1 MWHAGGVT
9 DEDRL
14 SRAQARTIVGRVF
27 KMAAPFRK
35 TMLIAFGCVCV
46 TTICTLSGPLLVRR
60 GIDLGIRNKD
70 TQSLNTSVALYLVVA
85 LVAYIFGRMQFLY
98 LNRTGESFLRVLRL
112 AVFRQMQRQSTA
124 FYDRNKAGV
133 LVARM
138 TADIESMAELVQF
151 GLLQFIAASLLVVFA
166 VVVLVSL
173 SWQLTIVALLVM
185 PILIGASIKFQ
196 RDSNKAYLAVRER
209 VGANLS
215 TLQEGITTVRVIQA
229 YAQEQNQIDKFNK
242 SNRALFD
249 SHEHSVRVS
258 TWYFALVEFGGV
270 LASAL
275 TIGIGGWLVHRGDIT
290 LGTVV
295 AFTLLLSSLFDP
307 VQQLSQLYNT
317 VQSAGA
323 ALNKLFA
330 ILDSK
335 PEVDEHHGAVEL
347 PATGELRVTNL
358 TFTYAGIAVPA
369 LDDVT
374 ITVGVGE
381 KLALVGPTGAGK
393 STLAKLMARMYD
405 PQFGSVSYG
414 GIDLTMATMA
424 SLRER
429 IVVVPQEGFMF
440 NGTIRDNLRIARAT
454 ATDDEIDGAIAAIG
468 ATEHFAQ
475 FPDGLDTE
483 VRERGSRL
491 SAGERQLVA
500 LARAALVDPAVLVLD
515 EATSNLDPGTEAE
528 VEQALERLMAGRTV
542 IVVAHRLSTVQRA
555 DHIAVIA
562 NAKIAEYGTHD
573 ELIARNGRYAA
584 LAAAWQKSQVT
595 N

>member
-1 MWHAGGVT
+1 MWSSGGVS

-14 SRAQARTIVGRVF
+14 SRAQAKTIVGRVF

-35 TMLIAFGCVCV
+35 TMWLAFACVCV
-46 TTICTLSGPLLVRR
+46 TTVCALAGPVLVKH
-60 GIDLGIRNKD
+60 GIDAGIRAND
-70 TQSLNTSVALYLVVA
+70 VGELNLSVALYLMVA
-85 LVAYIFGRMQFLY
+85 CLAYVFGRMQFLY

-112 AVFRQMQRQSTA
+112 AVFRQMQRQSMA

-138 TADIESMAELVQF
+138 TADIESMAELVQW
-151 GLLQFIAASLLVVFA
+151 GLLQFIAAGMLLVFA
-166 VVVLVSL
+166 FFVLLTL

-185 PILIGASIKFQ
+185 PLLIAASIKFQ
-196 RDSNKAYLAVRER
+196 HDSNKAYLTVRER

-215 TLQEGITTVRVIQA
+215 ALQEGITTVRVIQA
-229 YAQEQNQIDKFNK
+229 YAQEEETIEKFTK
-242 SNRALFD
+242 SNRELFQ
-249 SHEHSVRVS
+249 SHERSVRIS
-258 TWYFALVEFGGV
+258 TWYFALIEFGGV
-270 LASAL
+270 FASAL
-275 TIGIGGWLVHRGDIT
+275 MIGIGGWLVHRGDVT

-323 ALNKLFA
+323 ALNKLFQ
-330 ILDSK
+330 ILDAK
-335 PEVDEHHGAVEL
+335 PEVDEHPAAVAL
-347 PATGELRVTNL
+347 PKAGELRVDGV
-358 TFTYAGIAVPA
+358 TFTYAGATNAA
-369 LDDVT
+369 LNNVS
-374 ITVGVGE
+374 ISVGVGE

-393 STLAKLMARMYD
+393 STLAKLMARLYD
-405 PQFGSVSYG
+405 PQSGVVSYG
-414 GIDLTMATMA
+414 GVNLTMATMD
-424 SLRER
+424 SLRKR
-429 IVVVPQEGFMF
+429 IVVVPQEGFLF
-440 NGTIRDNLRIARAT
+440 NGTIRDNLRIARSD
-454 ATDDEIDGAIAAIG
+454 ATDEQIDAAVAAIG
-468 ATEHFAQ
+468 ATEHFATL
-475 FPDGLDTE
+475 PDGLDTE

-500 LARAALVDPAVLVLD
+500 LARAALVDPRVLVLD

-555 DHIAVIA
+555 DHIAVIDA
-562 NAKIAEYGTHD
+562 AGIAEYGTQD
-573 ELIARNGRYAA
+573 QLVALNGRYNA
-584 LAAAWQKSQVT
+584 LATAWQKSQIV

>member
-1 MWHAGGVT
+1 
-9 DEDRL
+9 
-14 SRAQARTIVGRVF
+14 
-27 KMAAPFRK
+27 
-35 TMLIAFGCVCV
+35 
-46 TTICTLSGPLLVRR
+46 VRR
-60 GIDLGIRNKD
+60 GIDLGIRGKNP
-70 TQSLNTSVALYLVVA
+70 TSLNVSVGIYLLVALI
-85 LVAYIFGRMQFLY
+85 AYVFGRAQFLF

-112 AVFRQMQRQSTA
+112 AVFRQMQRQSMA

-138 TADIESMAELVQF
+138 TADIESMAELVQW
-151 GLLQFIAASLLVVFA
+151 GLLQFIAAGMLIVFA
-166 VVVLVSL
+166 LVLLATL

-185 PILIGASIKFQ
+185 PILIAASMKFQ
-196 RDSNKAYLAVRER
+196 RDSNKAYLTVRDK

-215 TLQEGITTVRVIQA
+215 ALQEGITSVRVIQA
-229 YAQEQNQIDKFNK
+229 YAQEEETIRKFTK
-242 SNRALFD
+242 SNRELFN

-258 TWYFALVEFGGV
+258 TWYFALIEFGGV
-270 LASAL
+270 FASAL
-275 TIGIGGWLVHRGDIT
+275 IIGIGGWLVHRGEVT

-323 ALNKLFA
+323 ALNKLFQ
-330 ILDSK
+330 ILDAK
-335 PEVDEHHGAVEL
+335 PEVDEHPGAIAL
-347 PATGELRVTNL
+347 PSSGELVVDGID
-358 TFTYAGIAVPA
+358 FTYYGSETRA
-369 LDDVT
+369 LQQVS
-374 ITVGVGE
+374 ISVGVGE

-393 STLAKLMARMYD
+393 STLAKLMARLYD
-405 PQFGSVSYG
+405 PQVGSVSYG
-414 GIDLTMATMA
+414 GIDLKMATMA

-429 IVVVPQEGFMF
+429 IVVVPQEGFLF
-440 NGTIRDNLRIARAT
+440 NGTIRDNLRIARST
-454 ATDDEIDGAIAAIG
+454 ATDEEIDAAIAAIG
-468 ATEHFAQ
+468 ATEHFATL
-475 FPDGLDTE
+475 PDGLETE

-528 VEQALERLMAGRTV
+528 VEHALERLMAGRTV

-562 NAKIAEYGTHD
+562 DAQVAEYGTHA
-573 ELIARNGRYAA
+573 ELIAKGGRYSA
-584 LAAAWQKSQVT
+584 LAAAWQKSQVSR
-595 N
+595 

>member
-35 TMLIAFGCVCV
+35 TMLIAFGCVGV
-46 TTICTLSGPLLVRR
+46 TTICTLSGPLLVKR

-124 FYDRNKAGV
+124 FYDRNKTGV

-166 VVVLVSL
+166 IALMVSL
-173 SWQLTIVALLVM
+173 SWQLAIVALLVM
-185 PILIGASIKFQ
+185 PLLIGASIKFQ

-229 YAQEQNQIDKFNK
+229 YAQEQNQIAKFNK

-275 TIGIGGWLVHRGDIT
+275 TIGIGGWLVHRGDVT

-330 ILDSK
+330 ILDAK
-335 PEVDEHHGAVEL
+335 PEVGEHHGAVEL

-369 LDDVT
+369 LDDIT

-405 PQFGSVSYG
+405 PQQGSVSYG

-429 IVVVPQEGFMF
+429 IVVVPQEGFLF

-454 ATDDEIDGAIAAIG
+454 ATDDEIDNAIAAIG

-562 NAKIAEYGTHD
+562 DAKIAEYGTHA
-573 ELIARNGRYAA
+573 ELLARDGRYAV

>member
-1 MWHAGGVT
+1 MWSQGGVS

-14 SRAQARTIVGRVF
+14 SGAQARTVIGRVF

-35 TMLIAFGCVCV
+35 TMYMAFACVCV
-46 TTICTLSGPLLVRR
+46 TTLCALAGPLLVRR
-60 GIDLGIRNKD
+60 GIDLGIRGND
-70 TQSLNTSVALYLVVA
+70 PTSLNISVGMYLLVALI
-85 LVAYIFGRMQFLY
+85 AYVFGRAQFLY

-112 AVFRQMQRQSTA
+112 AVFRQMQRQSMA

-138 TADIESMAELVQF
+138 TADIESMAELVQW
-151 GLLQFIAASLLVVFA
+151 GLLQFLAAGMLIVFA
-166 VVVLVSL
+166 LVLLATL

-185 PILIGASIKFQ
+185 PILIAASVKFQ
-196 RDSNKAYLAVRER
+196 RDSNKAYLTVRDR

-215 TLQEGITTVRVIQA
+215 ALQEGITTVRVIQA
-229 YAQEQNQIDKFNK
+229 YAQEEETIRKFTK
-242 SNRALFD
+242 SNRELFK

-258 TWYFALVEFGGV
+258 TWYFALIEFGGV
-270 LASAL
+270 FASAL
-275 TIGIGGWLVHRGDIT
+275 IIGIGGWLVQRGDVT

-323 ALNKLFA
+323 ALNKLFQ
-330 ILDSK
+330 ILDAK
-335 PEVDEHHGAVEL
+335 PEVDEHPGAVAL
-347 PATGELRVTNL
+347 PTSGELVVSGID
-358 TFTYAGIAVPA
+358 FTYSGAENRA
-369 LDDVT
+369 LQNVS
-374 ITVGVGE
+374 ISVGVGE

-393 STLAKLMARMYD
+393 STLAKLMARLYD
-405 PQFGSVSYG
+405 PQVGSVSYG
-414 GIDLTMATMA
+414 GIDLKMATMS

-429 IVVVPQEGFMF
+429 IVVVPQEGFLF
-440 NGTIRDNLRIARAT
+440 NGTIRDNLRIARSS
-454 ATDDEIDGAIAAIG
+454 ATDEEIDGAIAAIG
-468 ATEHFAQ
+468 ATEHFATL
-475 FPDGLDTE
+475 PDGLDTE

-528 VEQALERLMAGRTV
+528 VEHALERLMAGRTV

-562 NAKIAEYGTHD
+562 DAQVAEYGTHA
-573 ELIARNGRYAA
+573 ELIAKGGRYSA
-584 LAAAWQKSQVT
+584 LASAWQKSQVSR
-595 N
+595 

>member
-1 MWHAGGVT
+1 
-9 DEDRL
+9 
-14 SRAQARTIVGRVF
+14 
-27 KMAAPFRK
+27 
-35 TMLIAFGCVCV
+35 
-46 TTICTLSGPLLVRR
+46 VRR
-60 GIDLGIRNKD
+60 GIDLGIRGKNP
-70 TQSLNTSVALYLVVA
+70 TSLNVSVGIYLVVA
-85 LVAYIFGRMQFLY
+85 LVAYVFGRAQFLY

-112 AVFRQMQRQSTA
+112 AVFRQMQRQSMA

-151 GLLQFIAASLLVVFA
+151 GLLQFLAAGMLVVFA
-166 VVVLVSL
+166 LVLLAAL

-185 PILIGASIKFQ
+185 PILIAASVKFQ
-196 RDSNKAYLAVRER
+196 RDSNKAYLTVRER

-215 TLQEGITTVRVIQA
+215 ALQEGITTVRVIQA
-229 YAQEQNQIDKFNK
+229 YAQEEETIRKFTK
-242 SNRALFD
+242 SNTDLFK

-258 TWYFALVEFGGV
+258 TWYFALIEFGGV
-270 LASAL
+270 FASAL
-275 TIGIGGWLVHRGDIT
+275 IIGIGGWLVHRGDVT

-323 ALNKLFA
+323 ALNKLFQ
-330 ILDSK
+330 ILDAK
-335 PEVDEHHGAVEL
+335 PEVDEHPGAIAL
-347 PATGELRVTNL
+347 PTAGELVVNVID
-358 TFTYAGIAVPA
+358 FTYYGTETRA
-369 LDDVT
+369 LQHVS
-374 ITVGVGE
+374 ISVGVGE

-393 STLAKLMARMYD
+393 STLAKLMARLYD
-405 PQFGSVSYG
+405 PQVGSVTYG

-429 IVVVPQEGFMF
+429 IVVVPQEGFLF
-440 NGTIRDNLRIARAT
+440 NGTIRDNLRIARST
-454 ATDDEIDGAIAAIG
+454 ATDEEIDAAVAAIG
-468 ATEHFAQ
+468 ATDHFATL
-475 FPDGLDTE
+475 PDGLDTE

-528 VEQALERLMAGRTV
+528 VEHALERLMAGRTV

-562 NAKIAEYGTHD
+562 DAQVAEYGTHA
-573 ELIARNGRYAA
+573 ELIAHGGRYSA

>member
-1 MWHAGGVT
+1 MWSQSGVS

-14 SRAQARTIVGRVF
+14 SRAQARTVIGRVF

-35 TMLIAFGCVCV
+35 TMYMAFACVCV
-46 TTICTLSGPLLVRR
+46 TTLCALAGPLLVRR
-60 GIDLGIRNKD
+60 GIDLGIRGND
-70 TQSLNTSVALYLVVA
+70 PTSLNISVGMYLLVALI
-85 LVAYIFGRMQFLY
+85 AYVFGRAQFLY

-112 AVFRQMQRQSTA
+112 AVFRQMQRQSMA

-138 TADIESMAELVQF
+138 TADIESMAELVQW
-151 GLLQFIAASLLVVFA
+151 GLLQFLAAGMLIVFA
-166 VVVLVSL
+166 LVLLATL

-185 PILIGASIKFQ
+185 PILIAASVKFQ
-196 RDSNKAYLAVRER
+196 RDSNKAYLTVRDR

-215 TLQEGITTVRVIQA
+215 ALQEGITTVRVIQA
-229 YAQEQNQIDKFNK
+229 YAQEEETIRKFTK
-242 SNRALFD
+242 SNRELFK

-258 TWYFALVEFGGV
+258 TWYFALIEFGGV
-270 LASAL
+270 FASAL
-275 TIGIGGWLVHRGDIT
+275 IIGIGGWLVQRGDVT

-323 ALNKLFA
+323 ALNKLFQ
-330 ILDSK
+330 ILDAK
-335 PEVDEHHGAVEL
+335 PEVDEHPGAVAL
-347 PATGELRVTNL
+347 PTSGELVVSGID
-358 TFTYAGIAVPA
+358 FTYSGAENRA
-369 LDDVT
+369 LQNVS
-374 ITVGVGE
+374 ISVGVGE

-393 STLAKLMARMYD
+393 STLAKLMARLYD
-405 PQFGSVSYG
+405 PQVGSVSYG
-414 GIDLTMATMA
+414 GIDLKMATMS

-429 IVVVPQEGFMF
+429 IVVVPQEGFLF
-440 NGTIRDNLRIARAT
+440 NGTIRDNLRIARSS
-454 ATDDEIDGAIAAIG
+454 ATDEEIDGAIAAIG
-468 ATEHFAQ
+468 ATEHFATL
-475 FPDGLDTE
+475 PDGLDTE

-528 VEQALERLMAGRTV
+528 VEHALERLMAGRTV

-562 NAKIAEYGTHD
+562 DAQVAEYGTHA
-573 ELIARNGRYAA
+573 ELIAKGGRYSA
-584 LAAAWQKSQVT
+584 LAAAWQKSQIS